1 MCSLFKVNTLSDVDV
16 CISMLLIAFFFFH
29 FFLNQGVHL
38 GWVNTLDDV
47 SLKKINFYGERKKLQ
62 LLNYFKGE
70 SSKIYFL
77 NENVYYKSYK
87 K

>member
-1 MCSLFKVNTLSDVDV
+1 M
-16 CISMLLIAFFFFH
+16 
-29 FFLNQGVHL
+29 
-38 GWVNTLDDV
+38 NTLDDV
-47 SLKKINFYGERKKLQ
+47 SVKKINFYGNRKNMQ

-77 NENVYYKSYK
+77 NEKVYFKNYK